1 MKESSIER
9 AREGFAKL
17 QASEA
22 LRKRA
27 EANLALWLA
36 DERFRDAWPQ
46 VERLIDSG
54 NAGLVFDA
62 FFQDLPFGTGGRR
75 GPVGFGPNRMNPH
88 TVATS
93 VEGHSHFLRERFPAT
108 ELSVVVAYDVRVFND
123 LRRVYDPALPNR
135 LLGMSSKDF
144 AMGAAEVYAANG
156 IRVWMPDPSSGRL
169 LSTPELSFSI
179 RSLSA
184 HAGLNV
190 SASHNH
196 PDDNGAKVYNEK
208 GSQEIPPTDEVLA
221 RIVEATTAAR
231 SVPFAEAVQRG
242 LVRWIPGDVHEEYL
256 RVNADV
262 SRDRSARS
270 ARIVFTPLHGAGWGS
285 AGEALERA
293 GFSVEIYPEQASP
306 DGGFP
311 TVPFRAPNP
320 EVREALHGAR
330 DHAKRL
336 SADLVL
342 GTDPD
347 ADRLGMM
354 APEGDDWIFFG
365 GNEIGV
371 LLAHYLLVEKR
382 RAPRVSGGRPF
393 AVTTLVTTS
402 LFSRIAHAA
411 GAAVIDDLGVGF
423 KYIADVLNSIE
434 DRKSYRDL
442 CADLDDFVL
451 GIEESHGYLVLTHVR
466 DKDAAGAAVLL
477 AEIASRLRESGTT
490 FAERL
495 DAIYAEFGCVR
506 NLLVSTV
513 MTGAQG
519 FLDIRAI
526 QASLREKPPRDI
538 GGRKIVEFTDRWS
551 EEGPLGPIRSET
563 DRMSRDLLVFAL
575 EGGSRI
581 VLRPS
586 GTESKNKVY
595 VETAGSPLGA
605 AAPRTLVAAEKAR
618 LDGEARFLAKAFTR
632 EMLSRIG
639 VALPDYALEVSD
651 LVSLDGKK
659 DFAGKFLPEL
669 LARIQKGEE
678 GEPLGVWI
686 DERLRG
692 YGADGRLLVAPGIR
706 AFLQNPGLTGE
717 EARALEAA
725 FFAAGPSGKG
735 FPGHSKHPGA

>member
-9 AREGFAKL
+9 ARKGFAKL

-22 LRKRA
+22 LRKSA
-27 EANLALWLA
+27 EGNLARWLA
-36 DERFRDAWPQ
+36 DDRFLDARPQ

-93 VEGHSHFLRERFPAT
+93 VEGHSRFLRERFPGT
-108 ELSVVVAYDVRVFND
+108 ELSVVVAYDVRVFKD
-123 LRRVYDPALPNR
+123 LRRVYDPALPNP

-144 AMGAAEVYAANG
+144 AMRAAEVYAANG
-156 IRVWMPDPSSGRL
+156 LRVWMPDPASGRL

-179 RSLSA
+179 RSLAA

-231 SVPFAEAVQRG
+231 SMPFAEAVRTG
-242 LVRWIPGDVHEEYL
+242 LVRWIPPEIHEAYL
-256 RVNADV
+256 RVNVEV
-262 SRDRSARS
+262 SRDRKARS
-270 ARIVFTPLHGAGWGS
+270 ARIVFTPLHGAGAGS
-285 AGEALERA
+285 AGEALTRA
-293 GFSVEIYPEQASP
+293 GFSVEIPPEQASP

-320 EVREALHGAR
+320 EVREALHAAR
-330 DHAKRL
+330 DHARRT

-342 GTDPD
+342 ATDPD

-371 LLAHYLLVEKR
+371 LLAHYLLVENR
-382 RAPRVSGGRPF
+382 REPRPGARPF

-402 LFSRIAHAA
+402 LFSRIARAS

-434 DRKSYRDL
+434 ETKRYGELSSDL
-442 CADLDDFVL
+442 EDFVL

-477 AEIASRLRESGTT
+477 GEIASRLRESGTT

-495 DAIYAEFGCVR
+495 DSIYREFGCVR
-506 NLLVSTV
+506 NILVSTV

-526 QASLREKPPRDI
+526 QASLREKPPREI
-538 GGRKIVEFTDRWS
+538 GGRRVIEFTDRWR
-551 EEGPLGPIRSET
+551 EDGPLGPIRSET
-563 DRMSRDLLVFAL
+563 DRMSRDLLVFGL
-575 EGGSRI
+575 EGGARI

-595 VETAGSPLGA
+595 VETTGSPLGA
-605 AAPRTLVAAEKAR
+605 AAPLAVIAAEKAR
-618 LDGEARFLAKAFTR
+618 LDDEARSFAKAFTR

-639 VALPDYALEVSD
+639 VALPDHALEVSD

-669 LARIQKGEE
+669 LARLRKGE
-678 GEPLGVWI
+678 GGDALALWI
-686 DERLRG
+686 DERLAG
-692 YGADGRLLVAPGIR
+692 YGADGRLLVASGVR
-706 AFLQNPGLTGE
+706 AFLESSDL
-717 EARALEAA
+717 AREDAGALEAA
-725 FFAAGPSGKG
+725 FFPKKA
-735 FPGHSKHPGA
+735 FR

>member
-1 MKESSIER
+1 MTNAGGLPAEETVMKHSSIER
-9 AREGFAKL
+9 AREGFSKL
-17 QASEA
+17 QASES

-27 EANLALWLA
+27 EANLARWLA

-88 TVATS
+88 TVSTS
-93 VEGHSHFLRERFPAT
+93 VEGHARFLRERFPGT
-108 ELSVVVAYDVRVFND
+108 DLSVVVAFDVRVFKD
-123 LRRVYDPALPNR
+123 LRRVYDPALPNP

-144 AMGAAEVYAANG
+144 AVGAAEVYAANG
-156 IRVWMPDPSSGRL
+156 IRVWMPDPAHGRL
-169 LSTPELSFSI
+169 LSTPELSFAI

-221 RIVEATTAAR
+221 RIVEATSAAR
-231 SVPFAEAVQRG
+231 SMPFSEAVRQG
-242 LVRWIPGDVHEEYL
+242 LVRWVPPEIHEAYL
-256 RVNADV
+256 NINVDV
-262 SRDRSARS
+262 SRDRRARS
-270 ARIVFTPLHGAGWGS
+270 ARVVFTPLHGAGAGS
-285 AGEALERA
+285 AGEALKAA
-293 GFSVEIYPEQASP
+293 GFQVEIYPEQATP

-330 DHAKRL
+330 DHAKRI

-354 APEGDDWIFFG
+354 APDGDEWIFFG

-382 RAPRVSGGRPF
+382 RRPRAGARPF

-402 LFSRIAHAA
+402 LFSRIARAA

-434 DRKSYRDL
+434 DRKRYGDL
-442 CADLDDFVL
+442 SAELDDFVL
-451 GIEESHGYLVLTHVR
+451 AIEESHGYLVLPQVR

-477 AEIASRLRESGTT
+477 AEIASRLRESGMT

-495 DAIYAEFGCVR
+495 DAIYAELGCVR

-538 GGRKIVEFTDRWS
+538 GGRNVVEFTDRWS
-551 EEGPLGPIRSET
+551 EDGPLGPIRSET

-575 EGGSRI
+575 EGGARI

-605 AAPRTLVAAEKAR
+605 GAPRAAVAAEKAR
-618 LDGEARFLAKAFTR
+618 LDAEARNLARAFTR

-639 VALPDYALEVSD
+639 VVLPDHALEVSD

-669 LARIQKGEE
+669 LDRIRKGEG
-678 GEPLGVWI
+678 GEALGAWI

-692 YGADGRLLVAPGIR
+692 YGADGRLLVAPGVR
-706 AFLQNPGLTGE
+706 AFLRSPGAGA
-717 EARALEAA
+717 EARAIEAA
-725 FFAAGPSGKG
+725 FFPQEA
-735 FPGHSKHPGA
+735 FR